1 MGLGRFAGSEPAWVE
16 RDASAIMGTSR
27 YNVVAA
33 AESDSTPKS
42 EPIQIAVVGSGYV
55 GLVAAVCFAEMGHT
69 VICVDNDER
78 KVAALQGGD
87 TLIHESHLPEL
98 LERYRNT
105 RVKFMTDLGE
115 ATRSCQAIFV
125 AVGTPQSETGDADL
139 SYVEAVASE
148 IARSVN
154 GYKVIIEKSTVPV
167 YTNEWIRR
175 VIERNGVSRDAF
187 DVVSNPEFLREGTA
201 VEDFLHPDRIVVGA
215 DSERAAKLLSEIYAP
230 LTGGSYYTRKDA
242 IAGCCSEAKP
252 PTLLLTSTKS
262 AEIIKHASN
271 AFLALKI
278 SFINAVSNL
287 CEAADANV
295 EQVARGIGL
304 DSRIGPKFLR
314 PGIGYGGSCF
324 PKDVAAFRSVAE
336 QMGVDFSLLTEV
348 EKINVNQKKRFLSKV
363 RSALWTLRGKKLAV
377 LGLAFKGDTDDIRES
392 PAIDLVEML
401 LAEGCAVVA
410 YDPAAMKRAQEEL
423 PASTQLRYAESVEDA
438 AKDADALLILTDWR
452 EFGRIDLVKLHAT
465 MRYPIVIDGR
475 NLYDPTDMMENG
487 FTYLSIGRPAAT
499 PSREPASVAG

>member
-1 MGLGRFAGSEPAWVE
+1 M
-16 RDASAIMGTSR
+16 
-27 YNVVAA
+27 
-33 AESDSTPKS
+33 K
-42 EPIQIAVVGSGYV
+42 EPIRIAVVGSGYV
-55 GLVAAVCFAEMGHT
+55 GLVAAICFAEMGHE

-87 TLIHESHLPEL
+87 TLIHENHLPEL
-98 LERYRNT
+98 LDRYRNQ
-105 RVKFMTDLGE
+105 RVRFTTDLAE
-115 ATRSCQAIFV
+115 ATRVCQAIFI

-148 IARSVN
+148 IARHIDS
-154 GYKVIIEKSTVPV
+154 YKVIVEKSTVPV

-175 VIERNGVSRDAF
+175 VIERNGVRRDAF

-215 DSERAAKLLSEIYAP
+215 DSERAAKLLNRIYEP
-230 LTGGSYYTRKDA
+230 LTDGSYYDSATV
-242 IAGCCSEAKP
+242 IPGCCSRENLP
-252 PTLLLTSTKS
+252 PLLNTSTKS

-271 AFLALKI
+271 AFLAMKI

-295 EQVARGIGL
+295 EQVARGMGL

-324 PKDVAAFRSVAE
+324 PKDVAAFRSVAD
-336 QMGVDFSLLTEV
+336 QMGVDFNLLAEV
-348 EKINVNQKKRFLSKV
+348 EKINVNQKKRFLAKV
-363 RSALWTLRGKKLAV
+363 RSALWTLRGKRLAV

-401 LAEGCAVVA
+401 LGEGCVVVA
-410 YDPAAMKRAQEEL
+410 YDPAAMKRAQAVL
-423 PASTQLRYAESVEDA
+423 PPSVQMRYAESVDDA
-438 AKDADALLILTDWR
+438 VRDADAVLVLTDWR
-452 EFGRIDLVKLHAT
+452 EFAEIDLEQLHSLL
-465 MRYPIVIDGR
+465 RYPIMIDGR
-475 NLYDPTDMMENG
+475 NLFDPAQMAEAG
-487 FTYLSIGRPAAT
+487 FTYLSVGRAT
-499 PSREPASVAG
+499 VTPIRETAVVGA

>member
-1 MGLGRFAGSEPAWVE
+1 
-16 RDASAIMGTSR
+16 
-27 YNVVAA
+27 
-33 AESDSTPKS
+33 
-42 EPIQIAVVGSGYV
+42 
-55 GLVAAVCFAEMGHT
+55 MGHP

-98 LERYRNT
+98 LQRYRNT
-105 RVKFMTDLGE
+105 RVRFMTDLGE
-115 ATRSCQAIFV
+115 ATRTCQAIFV

-175 VIERNGVSRDAF
+175 VIERNGVSREMF

-215 DSERAAKLLSEIYAP
+215 DSERAASLLSAIYAP
-230 LTGGSYYTRKDA
+230 LTDGSYYAKADG
-242 IAGCCSEAKP
+242 IPGCCSGLKP
-252 PTLLLTSTKS
+252 PPLLLTSTKS

-348 EKINVNQKKRFLSKV
+348 EKINVNQKKRFLGKV

-401 LAEGCAVVA
+401 LGEGCMIVA
-410 YDPAAMKRAQEEL
+410 YDPAAMERTKAEL
-423 PASTQLRYAESVEDA
+423 PPSAQMRYAESIEA
-438 AKDADALLILTDWR
+438 AAADADALLILTDWK
-452 EFGRIDLVKLHAT
+452 EFAQIDLVKLNET

-475 NLYDPTDMMENG
+475 NLYDPQQMMDHG